1 MEISGIGR
9 ILYREERHIKPPV
22 IILYVKPLVNVSLE
36 NVKFKLDLILIARSA
51 PRTSVKKKSG
61 GDKKKKKYSLHM
73 TEKKENKDKDD
84 KTVSDTNQQTNLTA
98 GLT

>member
-9 ILYREERHIKPPV
+9 ILCECAYLDSLASVGVRIVSVCPLDDFLIVSDREERHIKPPV

-51 PRTSVKKKSG
+51 PR
-61 GDKKKKKYSLHM
+61 
-73 TEKKENKDKDD
+73 
-84 KTVSDTNQQTNLTA
+84 
-98 GLT
+98 